1 MKRHC
6 VPRIFRWIF
15 DMDNVFTLRFS
26 QNAKLNRNQPGTMN
40 PYGRYSV
47 SYTPSNDPAE
57 YLQTSVQMSI
67 SSEASLSDMAAFFT
81 DFLRASGYVFEGAL
95 EIVNEE

>member
-1 MKRHC
+1 MS
-6 VPRIFRWIF
+6 
-15 DMDNVFTLRFS
+15 NVFTLHTRH
-26 QNAKLNRNQPGTMN
+26 QPILNRNSQGTMN
-40 PYGRYSV
+40 PYGLYSV

-81 DFLRASGYVFEGAL
+81 DFLRAAGYVFDGAL
-95 EIVNEE
+95 EVVNE